1 MGIQQGARLV
11 VGWVLIV
18 SQEYKEAEVE
28 RSQDVNQVCL
38 LILGLEIQG

>member
-1 MGIQQGARLV
+1 RLV
-11 VGWVLIV
+11 VRWVLLA
-18 SQEYKEAEVE
+18 SQEYKEALVE